1 MWLIHLEMRKSTI
14 IYERNL
20 CFTTMIF
27 DLFFQNAVNSIAE
40 NNELSG
46 QILPIRSGYIVFD
59 VIPRKLCVDYGIN
72 ICGDRTF
79 LMECLLVCTVRY
91 LVYNAPLEYADL
103 IFKWEYRGLSGIY
116 K

>member
-1 MWLIHLEMRKSTI
+1 MLSNENMWLIHLEMCKSTI

-72 ICGDRTF
+72 ICGDRVF
-79 LMECLLVCTVRY
+79 LICCLY
-91 LVYNAPLEYADL
+91 LCKKSHFSLRIE
-103 IFKWEYRGLSGIY
+103 R
-116 K
+116 